1 MLIKSFFDGSNK
13 PDPDRYT
20 NLTLASLSGML
31 HEWRPF
37 ESLWSR
43 TLAKHGAS
51 YLHTTDAVSLQN
63 QFSRQNGW
71 DRGRISGLLL
81 DCAKVLRSKCATQ
94 VGAHIPRLGL
104 RPCAIRIE
112 LADYLLAQESI
123 GNAMPVLTDIMAQQ
137 AIGYCGAWSQFRGGH
152 FLEAIFDNKGPYRG
166 HILDRLRSPGAK
178 PNFPL
183 SNSLTC
189 KEASMKETPA
199 IQACAL
205 VAWSVGH
212 REQVKNEWHR
222 MVLDLPRDGDH
233 FDCRR
238 LLKMNPAALFEID
251 CYKLPPRA
259 RMRRK
264 ATSCIAA
271 AS

>member
-1 MLIKSFFDGSNK
+1 MLIKSYFDGSNK
-13 PDPDRYT
+13 PDRDQYT
-20 NLTLASLSGML
+20 NVTLVTLSGML
-31 HEWRPF
+31 HEWRSF
-37 ESLWSR
+37 EGLWLR
-43 TLAKHGAS
+43 TLAKHGVG

-71 DRGRISGLLL
+71 DRGRVSGLLL

-112 LADYLLAQESI
+112 LADYLLAQERI
-123 GNAMPVLTDIMAQQ
+123 GNAMPVLTDIIAQQ
-137 AIGYCGAWSQFRGGH
+137 ALGYCGAWWQFRGGH
-152 FLEAIFDNKGPYRG
+152 FLDAIFDNKGPYCA
-166 HILDRLRSPGAK
+166 HILHRLRIAAPT
-178 PNFPL
+178 FPL
-183 SNSLTC
+183 SNKLTC
-189 KEASMKETPA
+189 KEASMKDTPA
-199 IQACAL
+199 LQACDL
-205 VAWSVGH
+205 IAWSVGH

-222 MVLDLPRDGDH
+222 MVLDVPRDGDH
-233 FDCRR
+233 FDCQR
-238 LLKMNPAALFEID
+238 LLKMNLAALFEID

-264 ATSCIAA
+264 ATRCIAA